1 MLQANGL
8 LFAAVEIL
16 QVGNMDKQH
25 LQRGITEVWADNNLL
40 SLDELSAHSRKLQ
53 KLAAPPYSVFTT
65 LQVAILVH
73 FIPI

>member
-25 LQRGITEVWADNNLL
+25 LQRGITEVWADNKLL
-40 SLDELSAHSRKLQ
+40 SLDELSAPKYVVSGHTQGSCKN
-53 KLAAPPYSVFTT
+53 
-65 LQVAILVH
+65 
-73 FIPI
+73 